1 MKNKY
6 LTSFTAL
13 LLSSSLL
20 FSVCSSIRASSDTNT
35 AFRQFTLELFRQDVA
50 ANTIGLHYTLK
61 DPSAYDIVQAP
72 ITPPGSFST
81 NTTGMMASLK
91 TVFLLCPIITMK
103 ISQTKINSPTIFSNL
118 ICRLPKKALPISYTR
133 NH

>member
-20 FSVCSSIRASSDTNT
+20 FSGCSSIRASSDTNT

-61 DPSAYDIVQAP
+61 DPSATI
-72 ITPPGSFST
+72 
-81 NTTGMMASLK
+81 SL
-91 TVFLLCPIITMK
+91 
-103 ISQTKINSPTIFSNL
+103 
-118 ICRLPKKALPISYTR
+118 RLRLHTDLFPQIRPE
-133 NH
+133 